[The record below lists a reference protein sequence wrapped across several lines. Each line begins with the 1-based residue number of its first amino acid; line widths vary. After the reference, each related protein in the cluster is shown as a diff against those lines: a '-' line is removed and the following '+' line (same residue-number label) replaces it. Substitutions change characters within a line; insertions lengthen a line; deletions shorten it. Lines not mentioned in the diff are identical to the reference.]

1 MCLRKAIPQ
10 HQEADVHE
18 TKKDG
23 QRWLELVHQRLVD
36 IRQVNVIFNPA
47 LVAANTTVEQTVT
60 VSGLKVDDIV
70 ISVIKPTL
78 SAGLGVLQGR
88 VSATDT
94 LAIQFINSTASG
106 INAGEETYS
115 VVYIKNSKV

>member
-1 MCLRKAIPQ
+1 MSLRKAIPH
-10 HQEADVHE
+10 HQETDFPE

-36 IRQVNVIFNPA
+36 IRQVNVTFNPD

-60 VSGLKVDDIV
+60 VSGLKADDIV